1 VTYCCAAGGSS
12 IACTR
17 SFSIF
22 ARMTVVAALVA
33 WLVACGGDGSG
44 TQRRASDTTC
54 DGKID
59 GTTHITVWF
68 HVTTT
73 RDPSAE
79 LDTLKKQVA
88 EFNRSQ
94 GQVRARLVTLPVG
107 DYNEQLRAAAA
118 SGNLPD
124 VLDFDGPYLYNYA
137 WSGKLKP
144 LDSCVSRGL
153 LDDLLPSIRQQGT
166 YAGRLWGLGTF
177 DSGLGLFVRPSI
189 LRKVGARIP
198 TEADDAWTA
207 AEFTDILHRLR
218 GAGYARPL
226 DLKMSYLDEVP
237 EWPSYGIAP
246 AVWSAGGGLIDR
258 RNYREVDGVINGPE
272 AVEALTIMQ
281 RWVRGGLVDPDRDE
295 AAFIRGRS
303 PISWVG
309 HWLYPTY
316 TKAFPGDV
324 AIVPLPDFG
333 EGTVTGMGSWQWGIT
348 ANTADGDAGW
358 QFLEFL
364 LQDEQV
370 REMSAA
376 NGSIPAKTSVATGS
390 AAFGPGGP
398 EQLYLRQ
405 LEDGTA
411 RPRPQTPAYP
421 AITSA
426 FGTAVRKIFAGRPVK
441 PTLDAAARRIEKD
454 LEAHQ
459 GYPAPE
465 P

>member
-1 VTYCCAAGGSS
+1 
-12 IACTR
+12 
-17 SFSIF
+17 
-22 ARMTVVAALVA
+22 MTVVAMLVA
-33 WLVACGGDGSG
+33 WMVGCGGDGG
-44 TQRRASDTTC
+44 GARRGASDTTC

-59 GTTHITVWF
+59 GTTYITVWF
-68 HVTTT
+68 HVTTS
-73 RDPSAE
+73 RDRPDAE
-79 LDTLKKQVA
+79 RDTLKAQVA
-88 EFNRSQ
+88 AFNRSQ
-94 GQVRARLVTLPVG
+94 SEVQARLVTLPEA
-107 DYNEQLRAAAA
+107 DYNEQVRAAAA

-144 LDSCVSRGL
+144 LGSCVSQSL
-153 LDDLLPSIRQQGT
+153 LKALLPSIRQQGT

-177 DSGLGLFVRPSI
+177 DSGLGLFVRRSI

-198 TEADDAWTA
+198 SDPADAWTA
-207 AEFTDILHRLR
+207 AELTDILHRLR
-218 GAGYARPL
+218 RAGYARPL
-226 DLKMSYLDEVP
+226 DLKVPYLEDVP
-237 EWPSYGIAP
+237 EWAGYGIAP
-246 AVWSAGGGLIDR
+246 AVWSAGGDLIDR
-258 RNYREVDGVINGPE
+258 RDYRRVEGVLNGAQ
-272 AVEALTIMQ
+272 AVNALTTIQ

-295 AAFIRGRS
+295 AAFVEGRT

-316 TKAFPGDV
+316 SKAFPGDV

-333 EGTVTGMGSWQWGIT
+333 DGSVTGMGSWQWGIT
-348 ANTADGDAGW
+348 ANTTDGDAGW
-358 QFLEFL
+358 RFLQFL

-370 REMSAA
+370 RQMSSA
-376 NGSIPAKTSVATGS
+376 NGAIPAKTSVARRS

-398 EQLYLRQ
+398 EHVYLEQLQ
-405 LEDGTA
+405 DGTA

-426 FGTAVRKIFAGRPVK
+426 FSVAVKEIFAGRRVK
-441 PTLDAAARRIEKD
+441 PALDGAARRIEKD
-454 LEAHQ
+454 LEDHQ

>member
-1 VTYCCAAGGSS
+1 V
-12 IACTR
+12 I
-17 SFSIF
+17 
-22 ARMTVVAALVA
+22 AALVA
-33 WLVACGGDGSG
+33 WIVGCAGDGDG
-44 TQRRASDTTC
+44 PQRRASDTTC

-59 GTTHITVWF
+59 GTTYITVWF
-68 HVTTT
+68 HVTTS
-73 RDPSAE
+73 RDRPNAE
-79 LDTLKKQVA
+79 RDTMEEQVT

-94 GQVRARLVTLPVG
+94 GAVRARLVTLPEA
-107 DYNEQLRAAAA
+107 DYNEQVRAAAA

-144 LDSCVSRGL
+144 LDSCVSQPL
-153 LDDLLPSIRQQGT
+153 LNALLPSIRQQGT

-177 DSGLGLFVRPSI
+177 DSGLGLFVRRSI
-189 LRKVGARIP
+189 LREVGARIP
-198 TEADDAWTA
+198 TDPDDAWTA
-207 AEFTDILHRLR
+207 AELTAILHRLR
-218 GAGYARPL
+218 RAGYARPL
-226 DLKMSYLDEVP
+226 DLKMSYLDVVP

-246 AVWSAGGGLIDR
+246 AVWSAGGDLIDR
-258 RNYREVDGVINGPE
+258 RNYREADGVVNGPE
-272 AVEALTIMQ
+272 AVEALTIIQ
-281 RWVRGGLVDPDRDE
+281 RWVRRGLVDPDRDE
-295 AAFIRGRS
+295 TAFVRGRA

-358 QFLEFL
+358 RFLEFL
-364 LQDEQV
+364 LQDEQM
-370 REMSAA
+370 REMSTASGA
-376 NGSIPAKTSVATGS
+376 IPAKSGVASSS
-390 AAFGPGGP
+390 AVFGPGGP
-398 EQLYLRQ
+398 EHLYLRQ
-405 LEDGTA
+405 LEGGTA

-426 FGTAVRKIFAGRPVK
+426 FAIAVREIFAGRPVK
-441 PTLDAAARRIEKD
+441 PALDAAARRIEKD